1 MVNRKIGI
9 LIGSARKQAFS
20 GQVARAVA
28 AQFPEQLT
36 PVFMEL
42 EHLPMYNQDYD
53 DEGTTPES
61 WTAFRETLK
70 GCDGFLFVTPEH
82 NRSLPALLKN
92 AIDIASRPY
101 GQNCWSAKPAAVIS
115 ASPGKLAGIVVG
127 YHLKQVLSLLNA
139 YVLPQPEV
147 ALGDVHTLLKP
158 EGGWANPDTEAF
170 VATFVR
176 SFTRWVE
183 RFSK

>member
-70 GCDGFLFVTPEH
+70 GCAAFVCYP
-82 NRSLPALLKN
+82 RAQPLRRRCKN
-92 AIDIASRPY
+92 AIDIASRPM
-101 GQNCWSAKPAAVIS
+101 AK
-115 ASPGKLAGIVVG
+115 
-127 YHLKQVLSLLNA
+127 LL
-139 YVLPQPEV
+139 
-147 ALGDVHTLLKP
+147 
-158 EGGWANPDTEAF
+158 
-170 VATFVR
+170 
-176 SFTRWVE
+176 E
-183 RFSK
+183 R